1 MLRLTRRSLWE
12 HKRRLVSTVVAI
24 VLGVGFMAGTLVLTN
39 TIGRTFDDLFATANK
54 AIDAQV
60 QGKVTLSDTFQG
72 DKRALLDP
80 GLIDQ
85 VRAVPGVRRVTPFIQ
100 VLGFGSTNRIIGSDG
115 KAIGQSPGPPTLFQ
129 NWITDTTL
137 TPYHLTAGRGPT
149 ADDEIAID
157 VAAAQDGKLHVGDQV
172 HVISQF
178 GRATYAL
185 VGTYRFGNANSPGG
199 AVAVSFT
206 LPEVE
211 RLAGTHGQIQQVLA
225 SANPGVSQT
234 ELVRRITK
242 VVPKGTEVLT
252 GVDAAKQKSNDVQKG
267 FTFFKT
273 ILTVFGGV
281 ALLVGI
287 FVISNTFSILVAQ
300 RTRELALLRALGARK
315 GQVLGSVLLEAAFVG
330 AIAAVLGLFTGVG
343 LAKGVTKAFE
353 AGGADLPAN
362 HLSVT
367 LSTVITAMVLGL
379 GVTMIAALVPA
390 FRATRVPPLAALR
403 SVAIDRS
410 GASRPRIVIGIL
422 VLLFGALNLSKAWT
436 AKDSGAIPV
445 VGTGALLIVVGS
457 IVVGPI
463 LAGPS
468 IRFLGS
474 ALAKIKGVTGRLAT
488 ENAARSPKRTSATA
502 SALVIAVALIGFIT
516 VVASSVN
523 ESISAQVSRGFKGDF
538 VVQSS
543 SSGFGPPSAF
553 PATVTDQVAK
563 VPGVELA
570 AGIGFGRAKVTYP
583 DGKTATKFITG
594 VEPKGFVDVLTAKM
608 VSGTITGLSDHGLIV
623 DKGIVKGH
631 HLAKGDPVTMEV
643 PGGSTVTLR
652 VEGVSDDPQLLGEVT
667 VSRATLNAASPQQ
680 LDFQIFGKL
689 AHGRSSYASV
699 APKIKA
705 AIADVPSLD
714 VLDRNGFV
722 GTIAKQLTQL
732 VIFLYVLLGLS
743 VIIALIGIVN
753 TLALSIN
760 ERTHELGLLRAVGMH
775 RGQLRS
781 TIRWEA
787 VLISILGTAV
797 GLGVGVGLA
806 YAMVKVLGTAGLEH
820 FSLPIEPLIAITLL
834 AALLGTLASVLPSRR
849 AARMAILDAIATS

>member
-60 QGKVTLSDTFQG
+60 QGKVTLSDAFQG
-72 DKRALLDP
+72 DQRALLDP
-80 GLIDQ
+80 ALVDQ
-85 VRAVPGVRRVTPFIQ
+85 VRAVPGVHRVSPFIQ
-100 VLGFGSTNRIIGSDG
+100 VLGFGSTNRIIGADG

-129 NWITDTTL
+129 NWITDPTL
-137 TPYHLTAGRGPT
+137 SPYHLNAGRGPKG
-149 ADDEIAID
+149 DDEIAID
-157 VAAAQDGKLHVGDQV
+157 AAAAEDGHLRVGDQV
-172 HVISQF
+172 HVVSQY
-178 GRATYAL
+178 GRATYTL
-185 VGTYRFGNANSPGG
+185 VGTYRFGTAKSPGG

-225 SANPGVSQT
+225 SADPGVSQAQ
-234 ELVRRITK
+234 LVQRIVR

-252 GVDAAKQKSNDVQKG
+252 GVEAAKQKSTDVQKG
-267 FTFFKT
+267 FSFFKT

-330 AIAAVLGLFTGVG
+330 AFAAVLGLFVGIG
-343 LAKGVTKAFE
+343 LAKLVMGAFE
-353 AGGADLPAN
+353 ASGASLPAN
-362 HLSVT
+362 HLTVT
-367 LSTVITAMVLGL
+367 LSTVITALVIGL

-390 FRATRVPPLAALR
+390 FRATRVRPLAALR
-403 SVAIDRS
+403 NVAIDRS
-410 GASRPRIVIGIL
+410 GASRPRIVIGVL

-445 VGTGALLIVVGS
+445 VGMGALLIVIGS

-463 LAGPS
+463 VAGPS
-468 IRFLGS
+468 IRVLG
-474 ALAKIKGVTGRLAT
+474 AGLTRVKGVTGRLAT

-523 ESISAQVSRGFKGDF
+523 ESIAAQVSRGFKGDF

-543 SSGFGPPSAF
+543 SSGFGPPSGF
-553 PATVTDQVAK
+553 PATVTAQVAK
-563 VPGVELA
+563 VPGVQLA

-583 DGKTATKFITG
+583 DGNTATKFVTG

-608 VSGTITGLSDHGLIV
+608 VSGDITTLSDHGVIV
-623 DKGIVKGH
+623 DKGIVKSH
-631 HLAKGDPVTMEV
+631 HLAIGSPVTVSV
-643 PGGSTVTLR
+643 PGGSAVVLR
-652 VEGVSDDPQLLGEVT
+652 VEGVSDDSQLLGDVT
-667 VSRATLNAASPQQ
+667 LARATLNAASPQQ

-689 AHGRSSYASV
+689 AHGASTARSPRRSGRRSPTCHPSTCSTETASSG
-699 APKIKA
+699 
-705 AIADVPSLD
+705 PS
-714 VLDRNGFV
+714 
-722 GTIAKQLTQL
+722 
-732 VIFLYVLLGLS
+732 
-743 VIIALIGIVN
+743 
-753 TLALSIN
+753 
-760 ERTHELGLLRAVGMH
+760 
-775 RGQLRS
+775 
-781 TIRWEA
+781 
-787 VLISILGTAV
+787 
-797 GLGVGVGLA
+797 
-806 YAMVKVLGTAGLEH
+806 
-820 FSLPIEPLIAITLL
+820 
-834 AALLGTLASVLPSRR
+834 PS
-849 AARMAILDAIATS
+849 S